1 MKESDMTGLS
11 DSFQRPINYLRVAVT
26 DRCNLRCV
34 YCMPE
39 EGVPWMPH
47 SHILSYE
54 ELITIIRASAEMG
67 ISKIRITG
75 GEPLV
80 RQGIEDFIQMIAQI
94 PGIEEIAMTTNGI
107 YLAKYAADLKKAGLY
122 RVNVSLD
129 TLKPER
135 FKKICR
141 GVDTGEDIANV
152 LAGIQTAQDA
162 GLNPVKINVVV
173 MAGVNDDEILDFAR
187 KTIDEEWHV
196 RFIELMPFTG
206 HDGRTPAGL
215 TTREMKQRID
225 PLGRMEPYKHQWGN
239 GPAKY
244 YKLPEAKGTIGF
256 ISALSE
262 HFCFSCNRLRLTADG
277 KLRPCLMSETMID
290 LREPLRSG
298 ITPEQLKE
306 LIKQAV
312 MAKPMGHHLNEG
324 FKPNDRPFCQV
335 GG

>member
-1 MKESDMTGLS
+1 MTGLS

-47 SHILSYE
+47 SNILSYE
-54 ELITIIRASAEMG
+54 EIHTIVKSAAEMG
-67 ISKIRITG
+67 ITRVRLTG

-80 RQGIEDFIQMIAQI
+80 RAGIVDFVKMLSGIKELEDIS
-94 PGIEEIAMTTNGI
+94 MTTNGI
-107 YLAKYAADLKKAGLY
+107 FLAKFAADLKNAGLS

-141 GVDTGEDIANV
+141 GGDINEV
-152 LAGIQTAQDA
+152 LNGIETAMTV
-162 GLNPVKINVVV
+162 GLKPVKINMVV
-173 MAGVNDDEILDFAR
+173 MCGVNDDEILDFAR
-187 KTIDEEWHV
+187 KTIDQEWNV

-206 HDGRTPAGL
+206 HDGQTPKGL
-215 TTREMKQRID
+215 TAREIKKRLD
-225 PLGRMEPYKHQWGN
+225 PIGKMEPTMPSRGN

-244 YKLPEAKGTIGF
+244 YRFPDAKGTIGF
-256 ISALSE
+256 ITALSE

-277 KLRPCLMSETMID
+277 KLRPCLMSEQMLD

-298 ITPEQLKE
+298 ISQQQLKD
-306 LIKQAV
+306 LIQQAV
-312 MAKPMGHHLNEG
+312 TAKPMGHHLVEG
-324 FKPNDRPFCQV
+324 QRPNDRPFCQV

>member
-1 MKESDMTGLS
+1 MTGLS

-39 EGVPWMPH
+39 DGVKWMQH
-47 SHILSYE
+47 SDILSYE
-54 ELITIIRASAEMG
+54 EMITIIRASTELG
-67 ISKIRITG
+67 ITKIRVTG

-80 RQGIEDFIQMIAQI
+80 RLGTVDFVHMIAQI
-94 PGIEEIAMTTNGI
+94 PGIEDIAMTTNGI
-107 YLAKYAADLKKAGLY
+107 YLAKYAADLKKAGLH

-135 FKKICR
+135 FKEICR
-141 GVDTGEDIANV
+141 GVDRGGDIANV
-152 LAGIQTAQDA
+152 LAGIKAAQEA

-187 KTIDEEWHV
+187 QTLDEEWHV

-206 HDGRTPAGL
+206 QDGRTPAGL
-215 TTREMKQRID
+215 TTRELKQRVD

-290 LREPLRSG
+290 LREPLRRG
-298 ITPEQLKE
+298 IGVDRLKE
-306 LIKQAV
+306 LIQQAV
-312 MAKPMGHHLNEG
+312 TAKPMGHHLSEG